1 MTPGLIA
8 LLLLGQLAAAGPDAV
23 TAPQSQDSCLPDGT
37 GFLSMQLRG
46 SIEAELDWRGSI
58 LHCTGMSR
66 PEGRGLRLRFSG
78 PLPGTGELAIVFA
91 APDLGMGI
99 SARGVPV
106 NITVLDRLG
115 QHVYGTRGER
125 SCTFDEVQQQ
135 ELPDQ
140 ALPPRSFRVTARGFC
155 TAPARAVDGDGAV
168 LLTRF
173 DFAGLVVFE
182 EPDGVAPIANKILK

>member
-8 LLLLGQLAAAGPDAV
+8 FLLLGQLAAAAPDAAAV
-23 TAPQSQDSCLPDGT
+23 LPPEDTCLPDHS
-37 GFLSMQLRG
+37 GFLSMRLRG
-46 SIEAELDWRGSI
+46 SIEAELDWRGSD

-66 PEGRGLRLRFSG
+66 PDGRGLRLRFSG
-78 PLPGTGELAIVFA
+78 PLPGAGELAIVFA
-91 APDLGMGI
+91 APELGMGV

-115 QHVYGTRGER
+115 QRVYGTLGDRN
-125 SCTFDEVQQQ
+125 CAFDEVVQQP
-135 ELPDQ
+135 LPDP
-140 ALPPRSFRVTARGFC
+140 ALPSRSFRVSGRGFC

-173 DFAGLVVFE
+173 DFAGMVTFQE
-182 EPDGVAPIANKILK
+182 DDGAAPIADKMLK